1 MVWDSLRNTV
11 ITGNTTQVQVS
22 AQPLTVWPQASFY
35 NCVTSNRV
43 FFKQNDNL
51 IKLLWKQTEYHRN
64 IKFLYQSRHGSSCP
78 VKQTWIHLVPMTS
91 LGGGSLIFFIVQRG
105 DWGPER
111 FCDLPASPSLTPR
124 SRAPPQAAWLENPCP
139 QSPQCTVLCCG
150 WQTFLLALRL
160 RMSPPKGQR
169 GWFSSL

>member
-22 AQPLTVWPQASFY
+22 AQPLLTVWPQASFY

-51 IKLLWKQTEYHRN
+51 IKLLRKQTDYHRN
-64 IKFLYQSRHGSSCP
+64 IEFLYQSRHGSSCP
-78 VKQTWIHLVPMTS
+78 VKQTWNHLVTMTS

-105 DWGPER
+105 DWGREVLWPAYKP
-111 FCDLPASPSLTPR
+111 LPNSEELGSTPGSLAGESMPSVSTVYSAVLWLTNIP
-124 SRAPPQAAWLENPCP
+124 SC
-139 QSPQCTVLCCG
+139 S
-150 WQTFLLALRL
+150 
-160 RMSPPKGQR
+160 
-169 GWFSSL
+169 